1 MKLRVLLI
9 LIIFLTSFRSLL
21 SQEVAH
27 LNDDDNCQPVGKFTY
42 YFKDANYLNIEQIL
56 QLENQQ
62 KFKPYN
68 QNAPNFGSIADA
80 VWFRFDVA
88 KEVNES
94 FYLQVG
100 SAFIDS
106 IALYAVDSG
115 HVKEVFLS
123 GDNYAFSNRLVKVTT
138 FLFPLNIPNGGK
150 QTYFLRAK
158 TMQPFFFPLR
168 IGTLKS
174 FMEDTHFLDFIQG
187 IYAGF
192 MLLILLYNLFLYFST
207 KEKIYLL
214 YVAYVFSI
222 TWFMSTIFQYIF
234 EYAWPNFPIINQY
247 AVASSG
253 FTILTATLF
262 TRSFL
267 HTQSLV
273 PRLHKV
279 SNVFI
284 GVGILVLILVF
295 TPFQIPALMLAQ
307 MGILLMAFYF
317 LISGVTVLRKGY
329 APAKFYLVAWSFL
342 IAGFIA
348 AILES
353 VNILPVMYYI
363 NSMQIGSAI
372 EVTLLSLALADR
384 INLYKKERE
393 VAQAAAL
400 KSVKEQAEL
409 IKKQNII
416 LEEKVTERTIELNNS
431 LEKLQSTQTQLIHSG
446 KLASLGELTAGIAHE
461 IQNPL
466 NFVNNFSELS
476 VDLVKELNEEITKPQ
491 IDKSLVTELFDDLK
505 QNQEK
510 INLHGKR
517 ASSIVK
523 SMLEH
528 SRERTGIKELTDI
541 NVIVDEY
548 FRLSYHGLRAKDK
561 NFNTAMESHFDQSL
575 PKVNIIPQ
583 DFGRVVLNLINN
595 AFYAVNE
602 RRFMESKMDPINHQK
617 LYEPCVSVTT
627 ERVGN
632 NILIHVKDNG
642 AGIPENIKDKIFNP
656 FFTTKPPGQGTG
668 LGLSLSHEIIEK
680 GHGGVLNVD
689 STEGVGTEF
698 IIQIPISK

>member
-1 MKLRVLLI
+1 MKFRILLI
-9 LIIFLTSFRSLL
+9 LISFLMPIRILL
-21 SQEVAH
+21 SQEVAQ
-27 LNDDDNCQPVGKFTY
+27 LNDVDNWQPIGKSTS
-42 YFKDANYLNIEQIL
+42 YFKDENFLSINQIL
-56 QLENQQ
+56 QTKNQQ
-62 KFKPYN
+62 EFKPYN
-68 QNAPNFGSIADA
+68 QNAANFGSTSDA

-88 KEVNES
+88 KEVDES

-106 IALYAVDSG
+106 IALYAITNG
-115 HVKEVFLS
+115 QVKEVFLS
-123 GDNYAFSNRLVKVTT
+123 GDNYVFSNRLVKVTT
-138 FLFPLNIPNGGK
+138 FLFPLNIPKGGK
-150 QTYFLRAK
+150 QTYLLRAK

-168 IGTLKS
+168 TGTLKV
-174 FMEDTHFLDFIQG
+174 FMEDAHLLDFIQG
-187 IYAGF
+187 IYLGF
-192 MLLILLYNLFLYFST
+192 MLLILLYNFFLYFST
-207 KEKIYLL
+207 KEKIYLM
-214 YVAYVFSI
+214 YVAYVMSI
-222 TWFMSTIFQYIF
+222 TWFMSTIFQYVF
-234 EYAWPNFPIINQY
+234 EYAWPNMPVINQY
-247 AVASSG
+247 AVASSAL
-253 FTILTATLF
+253 TILTATIF

-267 HTQSLV
+267 HTNSLA

-279 SNVFI
+279 SYLFI
-284 GVGILVLILVF
+284 ALGILVLILVF

-307 MGILLMAFYF
+307 IGILLMAFYF

-329 APAKFYLVAWSFL
+329 KPAKFYLVAWSSL
-342 IAGFIA
+342 IVGFIA
-348 AILES
+348 AILET

-384 INLYKKERE
+384 INVYKKERE
-393 VAQAAAL
+393 VAQAASL
-400 KSVKEQAEL
+400 KSAQEQAEL

-416 LEEKVTERTIELNNS
+416 LEEKVTERTVELNKS
-431 LEKLQSTQTQLIHSG
+431 LAELRSTQAQLIHSG

-466 NFVNNFSELS
+466 NFVNNFSDLS
-476 VDLVKELNEEITKPQ
+476 VDLVKELNEEISKPH
-491 IDKSLVTELFDDLK
+491 IDKSFVTELFDDLA

-528 SRERTGIKELTDI
+528 SRERTEKKELTDI
-541 NVIVDEY
+541 NVLVDEY

-561 NFNTAMESHFDQSL
+561 NFNTAMESRFGESL

-602 RRFMESKMDPINHQK
+602 RKYAETRAPTLQK
-617 LYEPCVSVTT
+617 SYEPCVIVTT

-632 NILIHVKDNG
+632 NIRIRIKDNG
-642 AGIPENIKDKIFNP
+642 VGIPENIKGKIFNP

-680 GHGGVLNVD
+680 GHNGILSVE
-689 STEGVGTEF
+689 STEGVGSEF
-698 IIQIPISK
+698 IIQVPISE